1 MWRAGCHAFS
11 IIKKCETLVLESFG
25 SVHSSQLC
33 VHMGQIN
40 LVLNYYLLVG
50 IHLSTVEMSG
60 TELRMFPPLVLGGII
75 ENQNSDFVMK

>member
-1 MWRAGCHAFS
+1 VWRAGCHAFS

-40 LVLNYYLLVG
+40 LVLNYYLA
-50 IHLSTVEMSG
+50 IDLSTVKLS
-60 TELRMFPPLVLGGII
+60 
-75 ENQNSDFVMK
+75 